1 MKNLLF
7 LILFFGLINNTISQ
21 DKSFKKLVS
30 VGISQPI
37 LNNGTGFHIGFNP
50 SFELTNTFSFEGQLS
65 YIYNNIDSFF
75 LTGDYGS
82 SNDINLLC
90 GGRFYMNSAEN
101 INRFFINLLLGLN
114 YEREDR
120 SDREIREEYRLGFAF
135 GAYYQ
140 YKKLNFGLTYDTHHI
155 VLKCGYSF

>member
-1 MKNLLF
+1 MKKLLF
-7 LILFFGLINNTISQ
+7 FLIVVGFVNQAKAQ
-21 DKSFKKLVS
+21 DRKFSTLTT
-30 VGISQPI
+30 VGITSPI
-37 LNNGTGFHIGFNP
+37 LDNGIGFHLGLNP
-50 SFELTNTFSFEGQLS
+50 NLRLTGRLSAEGQIS

-75 LTGDYGS
+75 LTGYYGS
-82 SNDINLLC
+82 TNHINLLC

-135 GAYYQ
+135 GGYYQ